1 MAKKEMIEKGVKV
14 RELFLEVENFPPTL
28 QKFFDLFSDELL
40 DEKIEVLTA
49 LKEGKQISE
58 IPNFYDILN
67 YTQKMMN
74 TGIETPS
81 NRRCF
86 SYLNKLSME

>member
-28 QKFFDLFSDELL
+28 QKFFDLFSDKLL

-58 IPNFYDILN
+58 IPNFYDILEL
-67 YTQKMMN
+67 YPKDD
-74 TGIETPS
+74 EHWD
-81 NRRCF
+81 
-86 SYLNKLSME
+86 

>member
-58 IPNFYDILN
+58 IPNFYDILEL
-67 YTQKMMN
+67 YPKDD
-74 TGIETPS
+74 
-81 NRRCF
+81 
-86 SYLNKLSME
+86 KHWD

>member
-58 IPNFYDILN
+58 IPNFYDILELYPKN
-67 YTQKMMN
+67 D
-74 TGIETPS
+74 EHWD
-81 NRRCF
+81 
-86 SYLNKLSME
+86 